1 MGEHPLGETPPSY
14 IQTFF
19 SSRTTNM
26 SDRSSS
32 SNSSISSDSS
42 SSSSSSKA
50 KKFAYASGNCKVLS
64 RWLITGLKEKE
75 VKKAREAF
83 QPNFR
88 KKENLLSNPILDD
101 AFYLRLKSAKRSTA
115 SKANIDTRKKE
126 YRKLSFKILDLAK
139 PLLFLNERTRQRR
152 VYNSDVKAVQTALKL
167 WVSLIRDVLFIRRH
181 NILSQ
186 SYPGF
191 LHLLD
196 DPNHF
201 KGGEHLFGPQFLN
214 RLVAEAKVQST
225 LVDIESQGAPKEP
238 ANSRESSEGHKG
250 YNLLLLAFSSCFLG
264 IG

>member
-1 MGEHPLGETPPSY
+1 
-14 IQTFF
+14 
-19 SSRTTNM
+19 
-26 SDRSSS
+26 
-32 SNSSISSDSS
+32 
-42 SSSSSSKA
+42 
-50 KKFAYASGNCKVLS
+50 LS